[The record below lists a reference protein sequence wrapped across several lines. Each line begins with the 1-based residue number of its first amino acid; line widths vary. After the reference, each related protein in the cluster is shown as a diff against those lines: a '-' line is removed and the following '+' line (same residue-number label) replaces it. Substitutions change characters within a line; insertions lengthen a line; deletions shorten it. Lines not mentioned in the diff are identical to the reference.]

1 MDDSV
6 SLDTA
11 TRAGLGLSGSIRAW
25 FGEAARRWAERR
37 RFDREFMELM
47 SATDRDLADIGLTRY
62 DLRMSRRAGPVDPGG
77 RRSLVPKQR
86 MGCAPSAARPLFQP
100 ELKRIGANRHCGNGR
115 SQPAQPMS
123 GRNTH
128 HLTAFTGQRN
138 AGEGWRGLRV
148 DHGPEILDQPLR
160 TAAAH
165 QMAHGI
171 PHGSTPGHIGRR

>member
-25 FGEAARRWAERR
+25 FGEAARRWGRAAALRPRVHGTDVGDRPRPR
-37 RFDREFMELM
+37 RFRPHP
-47 SATDRDLADIGLTRY
+47 
-62 DLRMSRRAGPVDPGG
+62 LRPPHVAAGRPVDPGG

-128 HLTAFTGQRN
+128 HFTAFTGQRN
-138 AGEGWRGLRV
+138 AGEGWRGHRV